1 MMRFV
6 LVFVV
11 CFGMAL
17 GGEIQRSE
25 HWISGSSHS
34 SLQTVCTGNTPTL
47 CGSTCCQYSPCT
59 TSNTCPSC
67 PGSDTVCQ
75 GAGTTYNAPPVCCP
89 TSTSRCYVK
98 LGYNTCQKICSSSE
112 SQCADGELCFVL
124 FFPTSLLPSVFRLIS
139 KSLYRPLSTL
149 IHPNNPFITPT
160 PITTTPTLRQS
171 VVLLAPPALTTPWV
185 CARRAS

>member
-1 MMRFV
+1 MKNLGYIFPSNILLIRMMMRFV

-112 SQCADGELCFVL
+112 SQCADGELCFD
-124 FFPTSLLPSVFRLIS
+124 FSDIITTFC
-139 KSLYRPLSTL
+139 LSTY
-149 IHPNNPFITPT
+149 F
-160 PITTTPTLRQS
+160 
-171 VVLLAPPALTTPWV
+171 
-185 CARRAS
+185 